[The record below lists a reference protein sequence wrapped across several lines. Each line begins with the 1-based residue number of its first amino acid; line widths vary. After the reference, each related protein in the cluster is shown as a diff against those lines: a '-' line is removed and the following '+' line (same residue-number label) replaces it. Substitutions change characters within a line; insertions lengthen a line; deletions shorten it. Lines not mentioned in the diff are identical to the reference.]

1 MIWNDTTSG
10 NVTVSY
16 NFADGIWTEQA
27 NVLRVRIS
35 GASESKTV
43 RLTVG
48 DLVVDYATDNSGHVL
63 IDLTDIVRGK
73 VAGESVSIQVS
84 CDSDS
89 VSVSA
94 NVMGLIDPL
103 EMIIPPCTRYEELQD
118 VIVITPPRK
127 WYVPLFGLN
136 DRVETFLN
144 PSAVAYTAGL
154 HYMQGIIQ
162 HTEQIAVGSGFVEL
176 PADGVGVYL
185 QVDSASTSFTTKYKR
200 ENLQCGRRYA
210 AVEWISR
217 AGVTKRHTWE
227 IVKVSDNV
235 IGSTEYQSALGYDV
249 RKGQEVGLTL
259 RMSGLTRYDYWYYS
273 DIITSNDVRVAVSER
288 DADFGD
294 ETRVNVVT
302 KKVVQPDASGTYT
315 LDVEIK
321 YKRYDEF

>member
-1 MIWNDTTSG
+1 MIWTDTTSG

-27 NVLRVRIS
+27 NVLRVSVS

-43 RLTVG
+43 RLTVS
-48 DLVVDYATDNSGHVL
+48 DLVVDYATDNSGRVL
-63 IDLTDIVRGK
+63 IDLTDIVSGK
-73 VAGESVSIQVS
+73 VAGESVSVQVL
-84 CDSDS
+84 CENDS
-89 VSVSA
+89 VSISA

-103 EMIIPPCTRYEELQD
+103 EMLIPARYDELQD
-118 VIVITPPRK
+118 VIAIVPPRK
-127 WYVPLFGLN
+127 WYAALFGLN
-136 DRVETFLN
+136 DRAETFLN
-144 PSAVAYTAGL
+144 PSAVGYSAAL
-154 HYMQGIIQ
+154 HYTQGIVQ
-162 HTEQIAVGSGFVEL
+162 HIEQIAVGSGFVEL
-176 PADGVGVYL
+176 PADCVGVYL
-185 QVDSASTSFTTKYKR
+185 QVETGQTRYKIKYKR
-200 ENLQCGRRYA
+200 EELQCGRRYA

-227 IVKVSDNV
+227 IVKVSDSV
-235 IGSTEYQSALGYDV
+235 SGSTEYQSALGYDV

-315 LDVEIK
+315 LDVEIN